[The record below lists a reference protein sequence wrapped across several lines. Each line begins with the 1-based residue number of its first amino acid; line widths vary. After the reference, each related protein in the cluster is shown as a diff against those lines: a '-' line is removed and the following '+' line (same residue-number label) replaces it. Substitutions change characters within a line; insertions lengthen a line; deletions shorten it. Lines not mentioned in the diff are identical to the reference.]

1 MRPSP
6 GIIACSMLLLVAH
19 SGGAWGGDYLL
30 YAPRPAE
37 SDRPAAGP
45 EEGILVKGI
54 TIKRGDTLK
63 ALARKYRGKSSYFP
77 QILLFNKISNPDLI
91 HTGARLLMP
100 ITEDGASSLHKG
112 RKVAIPAPKYVEVPK
127 TDLPAS
133 SATTHPA
140 VKQGPDAGQQ
150 LFRKAVRT
158 YKKGDYRQALKAFDR
173 FISEFSNSPLVA
185 DASLYRAD
193 CLLNLSRQ

>member
-30 YAPRPAE
+30 YAPQPTE
-37 SDRPAAGP
+37 SDKLTAGP

-91 HTGARLLMP
+91 HAGVRLLMP
-100 ITEDGASSLHKG
+100 ITEDGATSLHKS
-112 RKVAIPAPKYVEVPK
+112 RKVATPAPNDVEVPK

-133 SATTHPA
+133 SVTTHPA
-140 VKQGPDAGQQ
+140 VKQEPDAGQQ
-150 LFRKAVRT
+150 LFQKAARA

-173 FISEFSNSPLVA
+173 FLSKFSNSPLAA